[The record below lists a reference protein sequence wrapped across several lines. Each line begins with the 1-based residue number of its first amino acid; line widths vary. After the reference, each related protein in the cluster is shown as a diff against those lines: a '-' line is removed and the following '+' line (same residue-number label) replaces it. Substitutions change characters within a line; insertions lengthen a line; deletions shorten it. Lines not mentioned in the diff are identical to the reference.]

1 MKSWLTGKPGLFL
14 IAAIAVLALFVNQW
28 LLQGARLDLTED
40 KQYTLSKGTRN
51 IIASLK
57 QPVILEFYFSNQAT
71 RDMPLLRNYA
81 QRIRELLQEYDR
93 IGNGKIRLRVI
104 NPEPFSEAEDK
115 AVERGLRPVR
125 LAPGAPE
132 VYFGLVALAGKDK
145 STTIPFFNQ
154 ERDSYLEYDIS
165 ELLVQVSRDHKPKI
179 ALYAEPDLL
188 VQGGINPFNR
198 QPQPPWVIVEQIQR
212 FYDVTWLPKDFKAIP
227 KETEL
232 LLLIHPR
239 SLEQPAL
246 YAIDQYLLR
255 GGRSLFF
262 VDPYAELDGPPAF
275 VQPGRK
281 KNSDLNPLFKAWGFE
296 MIPGRFVGDNKYA
309 MPVKVAE
316 GRPAVRHLGL
326 LGLDSS
332 AFADEPILAHLDKL
346 LLSSA
351 GALSPLNDSHLNFL
365 PLLSSSRD
373 AMLIPTAALDY
384 LFDPGILYDAFQA
397 DGKNH
402 ILAARIE
409 GKFPSAFAK
418 PPSPENTATHVSQG
432 KQSAQLIV
440 VADSDLLA
448 NRLWAKIQKS
458 PDGERMIVPVADNG
472 PFVIN
477 AIDYLTG
484 NPDLISIRSHANL
497 AKPFEKVE
505 NLRRQAEKAL
515 REKVAQLQQQLQATE
530 KKMAALEA
538 AKQTP
543 NQNLTPQQQQTLE
556 TFQQQRLQI
565 RKDLRH
571 LQHQLN
577 EDIERLGNWLKFINI
592 LLLPLMLTALLLLG
606 RWWKNRYRLPAI
618 QNIPT
623 SK

>member
-1 MKSWLTGKPGLFL
+1 MKPRLSGKSGLFL
-14 IAAIAVLALFVNQW
+14 IAVITIIALFLSQW

-40 KQYTLSKGTRN
+40 KHYTLSQGTRN
-51 IIASLK
+51 IVTSLK
-57 QPVILEFYFSNQAT
+57 QPVILEFYFSNQST
-71 RDMPLLRNYA
+71 RDMPLLRHYA
-81 QRIRELLQEYDR
+81 QRVRELLQEYER
-93 IGNGKIRLRVI
+93 IGNGKIRLRI
-104 NPEPFSEAEDK
+104 IDPEPFSEQEDS
-115 AVERGLRPVR
+115 AVERGLSPVR

-132 VYFGLVALAGKDK
+132 VYFGLAALAGKGK
-145 STTIPFFNQ
+145 SATIPFFNQ
-154 ERDSYLEYDIS
+154 ERESYLEYDVS
-165 ELLVQVSRDHKPKI
+165 ELLVQISRDHKPKI
-179 ALYAEPDLL
+179 ALYAEPELM

-198 QPQPPWVIVEQIQR
+198 QPQQPWVIVEQIQR
-212 FYDVTWLPKDFKAIP
+212 FYDVTWLAKDFKAIS
-227 KETEL
+227 KDTEL
-232 LLLIHPR
+232 LLLIHPK
-239 SLEQPAL
+239 SLEEPAL

-255 GGRSLFF
+255 GGRGLFF

-281 KNSDLNPLFKAWGFE
+281 KNSDLNPLFRAWGFE
-296 MIPGRFVGDNKYA
+296 MVSGKFVGDNKYA

-332 AFADEPILAHLDKL
+332 AFADVPILAHLDKL

-351 GALSPLNDSHLNFL
+351 GALTPLDNSPLHFF
-365 PLLSSSRD
+365 PLLFSSQD

-384 LFDPGILYDAFQA
+384 LFDPGILYDAFRA

-402 ILAARIE
+402 VLAARVE
-409 GKFPSAFAK
+409 GKFSSAFAK
-418 PPSPENTATHVSQG
+418 PPAPGNTVTHLSQG
-432 KQSAQLIV
+432 KKPAHLIV

-448 NRLWAKIQKS
+448 NRLWARIQKS

-497 AKPFEKVE
+497 TKPFEKVE
-505 NLRRQAEKAL
+505 NLRRQAEKEL

-543 NQNLTPQQQQTLE
+543 HQGLTSQQRRTME
-556 TFQQQRLQI
+556 TFRQQRLQI

-577 EDIERLGNWLKFINI
+577 EDIERLGNRLKLINI
-592 LLLPLMLTALLLLG
+592 LLLPLALTALLLLR
-606 RWWKNRYRLPAI
+606 RWWKPA
-618 QNIPT
+618 
-623 SK
+623 S